1 MRLELRNVGKIYHK
15 EAVALQDIS
24 LTLSP
29 GDRMILRGESG
40 AGKSTLL
47 RLLGLI
53 DRDFSGEY
61 YIDGK
66 NSRDFHMREL
76 SKLRNQAFG
85 FIFQEFALIEDDTV
99 FENVKIPLLYSNKR
113 KWSHK
118 KEVEKLLEKVGLEEF
133 MDKKV
138 RNLSGGQRQR
148 VAVARALINRPDV
161 IIADEPTA
169 SLGVRDAQQVL
180 QTLYDYLDETK
191 ILVMATHDLKEI
203 KMENKKLLLAEGK
216 ICT

>member
-1 MRLELRNVGKIYHK
+1 MRLE
-15 EAVALQDIS
+15 
-24 LTLSP
+24 
-29 GDRMILRGESG
+29 
-40 AGKSTLL
+40 
-47 RLLGLI
+47 
-53 DRDFSGEY
+53 
-61 YIDGK
+61 
-66 NSRDFHMREL
+66 
-76 SKLRNQAFG
+76 LRNQAFG